1 MSVLSPVDRDL
12 PSGLPV
18 KSLGVVHIYRAGA
31 SEVVALRGVDLDVD
45 AGERVALVGPS
56 GSGKS
61 TLLNLMGGLL
71 RPSAGRL
78 LIGEYDVG
86 RLSQRELLRLRA
98 TSVGT
103 VLQGAGRNL
112 LPFGTAEDNIRV
124 AQRAVRGPRRRALL
138 PPRELLDALGLGSV
152 IGKLVP
158 TMSGGE
164 QQRIALAVGLANGP
178 GLLLADEPTSQL
190 DREARAD
197 VLALLDRVNR
207 EFGTTIVLVTHDA
220 DVGHV
225 LGRTVSMRDGRVG
238 AEGRRGEQF
247 AVVARDGSVQLPDDV
262 REDWP
267 PGTLVRV
274 ERDQEALR
282 LSRRQL

>member
-1 MSVLSPVDRDL
+1 MTALQDTGPV

-18 KSLGVVHIYRAGA
+18 CCEGVVHIYRAGDR
-31 SEVVALRGVDLDVD
+31 EVVAIRGVDLDVA

-61 TLLNLMGGLL
+61 TLLHLMGGLL

-78 LIGEYDVG
+78 LVGTEDVG

-98 TSVGT
+98 TAVGT

-112 LPFGTAEDNIRV
+112 LPFGTAEDNVRV
-124 AQRAVRGPRRRALL
+124 AQRAVRGPRRRELL
-138 PPRELLDALGLGSV
+138 PPRELLDALSLGAV
-152 IGKLVP
+152 AGKAVP
-158 TMSGGE
+158 TLSGGE

-190 DREARAD
+190 DRGARSD
-197 VLALLDRVNR
+197 VLALLEQVNR
-207 EFGTTIVLVTHDA
+207 EFGTTIVLVTHDE
-220 DVGHV
+220 DVGHA

-247 AVVARDGSVQLPDDV
+247 AVVAKDGSVHLPDDI
-262 REDWP
+262 RADWP

-274 ERDQEALR
+274 ERDREALR
-282 LSRRQL
+282 LTRESR

>member
-1 MSVLSPVDRDL
+1 MTALQDTGPV

-18 KSLGVVHIYRAGA
+18 RCEGVVHIYRAGDR
-31 SEVVALRGVDLDVD
+31 EVVAIRGVDLDVA

-78 LIGEYDVG
+78 LVGTEDVG

-98 TSVGT
+98 TAVGT

-112 LPFGTAEDNIRV
+112 LPFGTAEDNVRV
-124 AQRAVRGPRRRALL
+124 AQRAVRGPRRRELL
-138 PPRELLDALGLGSV
+138 PPRELLDALCLGAV
-152 IGKLVP
+152 AGKAVP
-158 TMSGGE
+158 TLSGGE

-190 DREARAD
+190 DRGARSD
-197 VLALLDRVNR
+197 VLALLGQVNR
-207 EFGTTIVLVTHDA
+207 EFGTTIVLVTHDE
-220 DVGHV
+220 DVGHA

-247 AVVARDGSVQLPDDV
+247 AVVAKDGSVHLPDDI
-262 REDWP
+262 RGDWP

-274 ERDQEALR
+274 ERDREALR
-282 LSRRQL
+282 LTRESR